1 MTREKEDISWKHCTA
16 VLYGNRGKHESVL
29 KCNYCG
35 ATYVAYGGVHRIKR
49 HLAKMG
55 KNAKHCPNV
64 PPEVADL
71 IKRDLAE
78 NAQKK
83 RQQQSTGSEHI
94 QITDNYNSTKNQRK
108 DGRKKEQFE
117 IQDRTEEL
125 LKCQPTQS
133 VQGAK
138 EGSQFQGASSDVAMM
153 DEEIPPSNT
162 VMEVEAHP
170 EPEQET
176 IDGILKRLRN
186 IEAQLQQL
194 QHLQALESKVQKLK
208 QLISTQLMEY
218 KSEMLQGFTSLSL
231 QIQRSS
237 AMPEANMAHTQEA
250 NNFQTNV
257 LFPHASDFPSF
268 TELEK
273 KAIVY
278 ALFNPN
284 GPFDENLVILWTSH
298 LTRSELLCMRDGNWV
313 SSAVM
318 NCVMDVLVHE
328 QLANG
333 LVKRHYFPSYFAEKI
348 LKDEPPSL
356 EELKAFYQ
364 SLLKYDLLQC
374 ELLFIPLC
382 VDSHWFVYV
391 INLRDKRVEVLNSL
405 PMDGFTIELKYLL
418 RMKETCNDILSSLS
432 GRPMAITEWPVLLPE
447 LPIQKSD
454 CDCGIFVIC
463 YMEYWD
469 GRLMKSFAQDDIPYF
484 RMKVLADLLLHPENK
499 VVIRDG

>member
-1 MTREKEDISWKHCTA
+1 MARDISWKHCTIVQDA
-16 VLYGNRGKHESVL
+16 KRGRRGTVLV
-29 KCNYCG
+29 CNYCG
-35 ATYVAYGGVHRIKR
+35 RRYNGGSGVHHIKC
-49 HLAKMG
+49 HLARIG
-55 KNAKHCPNV
+55 KEAKPCPNV
-64 PPEVADL
+64 PPHVEEL
-71 IKRDLAE
+71 IKRDLGE
-78 NAQKK
+78 NVQRK
-83 RQQQSTGSEHI
+83 RKPQPTASEDI
-94 QITDNYNSTKNQRK
+94 QIMDSCDNSTKRSRK
-108 DGRKKEQFE
+108 DDRTKEQFE
-117 IQDRTEEL
+117 MQDRTEEL
-125 LKCQPTQS
+125 VMFQPTRS
-133 VQGAK
+133 VHGNK
-138 EGSQFQGASSDVAMM
+138 EGSQFEEASSHVAMM

-162 VMEVEAHP
+162 TVIKEAHP
-170 EPEQET
+170 EPEEGT

-194 QHLQALESKVQKLK
+194 QHLQALESKLKKLE
-208 QLISTQLMEY
+208 QLISTQLMEC

-237 AMPEANMAHTQEA
+237 TMPEANMTHTEEA
-250 NNFQTNV
+250 INFQTNV
-257 LFPHASDFPSF
+257 VFPHASDFPSF

-284 GPFDENLVILWTSH
+284 GPLDENLVILWTSH
-298 LTRSELLCMRDGNWV
+298 LTRSELLCMRDDNRV
-313 SSAVM
+313 SSAVV
-318 NCVMDVLVHE
+318 NCMVDVLVHK

-333 LVKRHYFPSYFAEKI
+333 LVKRHYFPTYFAEKI

-356 EELKAFYQ
+356 EESKAFYQ

-382 VDSHWFVYV
+382 IDSHWFVYV

-405 PMDGFTIELKYLL
+405 PMSGFTIELKYLP
-418 RMKETCNDILSSLS
+418 RMKETCNEILSSLS

-447 LPIQKSD
+447 LPIQKTNY
-454 CDCGIFVIC
+454 DCGIFVLC

-484 RMKVLADLLLHPENK
+484 RMKIMADLLLHPDNK
-499 VVIRDG
+499 VVIRDC

>member
-138 EGSQFQGASSDVAMM
+138 EGSQFQGASSDVVQAMM

-250 NNFQTNV
+250 NNFQ
-257 LFPHASDFPSF
+257 
-268 TELEK
+268 
-273 KAIVY
+273 
-278 ALFNPN
+278 
-284 GPFDENLVILWTSH
+284 
-298 LTRSELLCMRDGNWV
+298 
-313 SSAVM
+313 VM